1 MDPFSFPQPPPPKY
15 SPGGIAPCLGQ
26 EHGRKGKLGLLTHGK
41 AELLGERPT
50 CLFPA
55 QPRKV
60 KSPLTEE
67 TAEGLWS
74 FGGRLSLAILLWF
87 LLHRHPGL

>member
-1 MDPFSFPQPPPPKY
+1 MDPFSFSQPPPPKY

-26 EHGRKGKLGLLTHGK
+26 EHGRRGKLGLLTHGK

-60 KSPLTEE
+60 KRRHSQKKL
-67 TAEGLWS
+67 LRV
-74 FGGRLSLAILLWF
+74 FGVLG
-87 LLHRHPGL
+87 GG